1 MRRKIDEMRAG
12 YNNAQELIRFIDTKL
27 ALISGLCCA
36 VIAGFYN
43 ICFELYKTHF
53 HNALTGRSL
62 LELMFVFLFIALSIS
77 TQGVTLFG
85 IWARKQQNGATS
97 SLPHI
102 LFPIGNTPDFGA
114 FKQQVN
120 SRTEDD
126 EYAEVCCQLYSVGI
140 ILEKKINMSRISFL
154 FFVAQVL
161 SASALYL
168 IKNL

>member
-77 TQGVTLFG
+77 TQ
-85 IWARKQQNGATS
+85 WNR
-97 SLPHI
+97 
-102 LFPIGNTPDFGA
+102 
-114 FKQQVN
+114 
-120 SRTEDD
+120 
-126 EYAEVCCQLYSVGI
+126 
-140 ILEKKINMSRISFL
+140 
-154 FFVAQVL
+154 L
-161 SASALYL
+161 SCLH
-168 IKNL
+168 K